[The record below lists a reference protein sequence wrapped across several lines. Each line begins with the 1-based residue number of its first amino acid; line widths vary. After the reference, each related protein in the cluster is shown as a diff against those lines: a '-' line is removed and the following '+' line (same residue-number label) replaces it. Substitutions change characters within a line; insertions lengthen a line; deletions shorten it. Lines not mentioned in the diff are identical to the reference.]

1 MKASAGGIH
10 PSRPCSK
17 SEAGLVFCQQ
27 QLVAEL
33 GRLVDLG

>member
-1 MKASAGGIH
+1 LPAQAGLGD
-10 PSRPCSK
+10 
-17 SEAGLVFCQQ
+17 EAALVFCQQ

>member
-1 MKASAGGIH
+1 LPAQAGVGD
-10 PSRPCSK
+10 
-17 SEAGLVFCQQ
+17 EAALVFCQ